1 MKSIKRGLWRGLSAI
16 MASLLV
22 ICLVAGSVANAY
34 KAFIN
39 TRLGTT
45 DRVAVQT
52 GESDVDSTY
61 FKSAFT
67 SLADMMAAQER
78 VATQIGSEG
87 AVLLKNDNAALPLN
101 KGSEKVTLWGLNS
114 ELPVFGGNIGSSVT
128 AAEGQTRYGI
138 KEAMAEE
145 GFQLNQTM
153 IDFYGK
159 SEFDPYRMQS
169 LFFGNPVM
177 GHALTAVFWPT
188 YEETLEYFVGELPA
202 SKYTDDV
209 LASADGTVAV
219 CMISRDSSEAADYN
233 PEMKNTSEGDSFP
246 TTVLGLSAHEKDMI
260 ELAKAHS
267 TKVIVLINA
276 NNPMEVGELK
286 NDPEIDSIMWVGE
299 PGMYGFLGVAKCL
312 SGEVN
317 PSGHLPD
324 TMATSSVSAPSM
336 VNYGVYVYANAS
348 VTDAGVLTGDDK
360 GDWYLVESEGIYVG
374 YKYYET
380 RYEDQILGAGNA
392 SSTEGSSTGSAWNYA
407 DEMAYP
413 FGYGMSYTTFTQTL
427 KDVDVK
433 IGGTGTATVEVKN
446 TGDVPGKCAVQLY
459 VQAPYTTGG
468 MEKSAIQL
476 LDFAKTDIIEPGKTA
491 TVTVEFDPKYM
502 ASYDENVQKANGT
515 MGAWVL
521 DAGDYYFAV
530 GNGAHEA
537 LNNVLALKTGST
549 DKLVPITSSEVI
561 SAEAAQKWTLDETD
575 VETYSINVENALQD
589 CDLNKLIPGAVE
601 YTTRADWT
609 KGWKPVEGITA
620 TEEMLVGLTNKSHTI
635 TANGDGVTW
644 GADNGLQL
652 VDFVLLDEEGKF
664 AGVLPLDSPEW
675 DKLVEQ
681 ITIEDAINFIANA
694 GDDLDPMDSIGFPR
708 TYCNDGPLGF
718 TYDQVGGYGI
728 RWTDSE
734 KNQPT
739 YVGPDDPYAKYSMTT
754 MPTEP
759 MVAATFNKELVEEE
773 GTLLG
778 EQGLWA
784 NESSIFGPG
793 LNLHR
798 APYCARAHE
807 YYSEDSMLT
816 NLMGTAVCKGG
827 KSKGIMMEPKHFA
840 FNHQELN
847 RSGLS
852 TFFTEQAG
860 RELELR
866 GFQGAMEN
874 NYAQGIMTAFNRA
887 GTVFSGG
894 HEGLQD
900 QIGRKEWG
908 YTGWYVTDMING
920 AEYMNWRDVVLG
932 GGGGCLTSTAYA
944 ESVIGDMASESNKA
958 LILSDTA
965 FQEKMQQ
972 ALKYYCYTVA
982 NSNSMNGLD
991 RNITFVTVRT
1001 WWQNALTGA
1010 QVAFGVLTIAS
1021 LAMYALSFK
1030 KKSTKAV

>member
-16 MASLLV
+16 MASFLV
-22 ICLVAGSVANAY
+22 ISLVAGSVANAY
-34 KAFIN
+34 SAFIN

-45 DRVAVQT
+45 DRIAVQT

-67 SLADMMAAQER
+67 SLADMMDAQER
-78 VATQIGSEG
+78 IAVQIGSEG
-87 AVLLKNDNAALPLN
+87 AVLLKNDNAALPID

-114 ELPVFGGNIGSSVT
+114 DRPVNGGNIGSTVV
-128 AAEGQTRYGI
+128 AAEGQTIYGI

-145 GFQLNQTM
+145 GFELNQTM
-153 IDFYGK
+153 MDFYK
-159 SEFDPYRMQS
+159 NPEFDPYRMQS
-169 LFFGNPVM
+169 MFFGNPVM
-177 GHALTAVFWPT
+177 GHALTAVFWPS
-188 YEETLEYFVGELPA
+188 YEENLAYFVGELP
-202 SKYTDDV
+202 SDKYTDDV

-233 PEMKNTSEGDSFP
+233 PEMQNTSEGDSFP
-246 TTVLGLSAHEKDMI
+246 TTVLGLSACEKEMI

-286 NDPEIDSIMWVGE
+286 NDPDIDSIMWVGE

-324 TMATSSVSAPSM
+324 TMAVSSVSSPSM
-336 VNYGVYVYANAS
+336 VNYGLYVYANAS
-348 VTDAGVLTGDDK
+348 TSDAGVLTGDDK

-380 RYEDQILGAGNA
+380 RYEDQILGTGNA
-392 SSTEGSSTGSAWNYA
+392 DSTEGSSTGSAWSYA

-413 FGYGMSYTTFTQTL
+413 FGFGLSYTTFTQTL

-446 TGDVPGKCAVQLY
+446 TGDVAGKCAVQLY
-459 VQAPYTTGG
+459 VQAPYTAGG
-468 MEKSAIQL
+468 VEKSAIQL
-476 LDFAKTDIIEPGKTA
+476 LDFAKTDVIEPGQTA

-521 DAGDYYFAV
+521 DAGDYYFSV

-549 DKLVPITSSEVI
+549 DNLVAITSSEVI

-575 VETYSINVENALQD
+575 VETYSLNVENALQS

-620 TEEMLVGLTNKSHTI
+620 TEEMLVGLTNKTY
-635 TANGDGVTW
+635 TMGANGDGVTW
-644 GADNGLQL
+644 GADNGLSL
-652 VDFVLLDEEGKF
+652 VDFVLLDENGQF
-664 AGVLPLDSPEW
+664 TGVLPLDSPEW

-681 ITIEDAINFIANA
+681 ITIDDAINFIANT
-694 GDDLDPMDSIGFPR
+694 GDDMDPMDSIGFPR
-708 TYCNDGPLGF
+708 TYANDGPIGYV
-718 TYDQVGGYGI
+718 YDQVGGYGI
-728 RWTDSE
+728 RWNDSE
-734 KNQPT
+734 KDQPT
-739 YVGPDDPYAKYSMTT
+739 YVAPDDPYAKYSMTT

-773 GTLLG
+773 GVMLG
-778 EQGLWA
+778 ELGLWA

-827 KSKGIMMEPKHFA
+827 KSMGTMMEPKHFA

-852 TFFTEQAG
+852 TFLTEQAG

-866 GFQGAMEN
+866 GFQGAMES

-894 HEGLQD
+894 HEGIQE

-920 AEYMNWRDVVLG
+920 PEYMNWRDVVLG

-944 ESVIGDMASESNKA
+944 ESIIGDMASESNKK
-958 LILSDTA
+958 LILSDTV
-965 FQEKMQQ
+965 FQQKMQQ
-972 ALKYYCYTVA
+972 ILKYYCYTVA
-982 NSNSMNGLD
+982 NSNAMNGLD

-1010 QVAFGVLTIAS
+1010 QIAFGVLTVAS
-1021 LAMYALSFK
+1021 LAMYALSLK
-1030 KKSTKAV
+1030 KKSSKAV

>member
-22 ICLVAGSVANAY
+22 ICLVAGNVANAY
-34 KAFIN
+34 SAFIN

-45 DRVAVQT
+45 DRIAVQT

-61 FKSAFT
+61 FKSAYT
-67 SLADMMAAQER
+67 SLADMMDAQEQ
-78 VATQIGSEG
+78 VAVQIGSEG

-114 ELPVFGGNIGSSVT
+114 NLPVFGGNIGSSVT
-128 AAEGQTRYGI
+128 AAEGQTIYGI

-145 GFQLNQTM
+145 GFELNQTM
-153 IDFYGK
+153 LDFYAK
-159 SEFDPYRMQS
+159 SEFDAYRMQS
-169 LFFGNPVM
+169 TFFGSSVM
-177 GHALTAVFWPT
+177 GHALTSVFWAT
-188 YEETLEYFVGELPA
+188 YDETLEYFVGELPA

-219 CMISRDSSEAADYN
+219 CVISRDSSEAADYN
-233 PEMKNTSEGDSFP
+233 PEMVNTSEGDSFP
-246 TTVLGLSAHEKDMI
+246 TTVLGLSAYEKDMI

-276 NNPMEVGELK
+276 NNPMEVGDLK
-286 NDPEIDSIMWVGE
+286 NDPEIDSIMWVSE

-392 SSTEGSSTGSAWNYA
+392 TSTEGSSTGSTWNYA

-413 FGYGMSYTTFTQTL
+413 FGYGMSYTSFTQTL

-433 IGGTGTATVEVKN
+433 IGATGSATVEVQN
-446 TGDVPGKCAVQLY
+446 TGNVAGKCVVQLY
-459 VQAPYTTGG
+459 VQAPYIAGG
-468 MEKSAIQL
+468 VEKSAIQL
-476 LDFAKTDIIEPGKTA
+476 LDFAKTDVLQPGETT
-491 TVTVEFDPKYM
+491 TVTIEFDPKYM
-502 ASYDENVQKANGT
+502 ASYDENVQKSNGT

-521 DAGDYYFAV
+521 DAGDYYFSV

-549 DKLVPITSSEVI
+549 DKLVSNTDYEVI

-589 CDLNKLIPGAVE
+589 CDLNNLIPDAVE

-609 KGWKPVEGITA
+609 KGWEPVEGVTA
-620 TEEMLVGLTNKSHTI
+620 TEEMLVGLTNKSHTMS
-635 TANGDGVTW
+635 ANGDGVTW
-644 GADNGLQL
+644 GADNGLKL
-652 VDFVLLDEEGKF
+652 VDFVLLDEEGNF
-664 AGVLPLDSPEW
+664 AGVLPLDNPEW

-681 ITIEDAINFIANA
+681 ITIDDAINFIANT
-694 GDDLDPMDSIGFPR
+694 GDDMDPMDSISFPR
-708 TYCNDGPLGF
+708 TYANDGPIGY

-728 RWTDSE
+728 RWSSSE
-734 KNQPT
+734 KDQST
-739 YVGPDDPYAKYSMTT
+739 YVSSSDPYASYSMTT

-773 GTLLG
+773 GIMLG

-827 KSKGIMMEPKHFA
+827 KSMGTMMEPKHFA

-852 TFFTEQAG
+852 TFFTEQAA

-887 GTVFSGG
+887 GTVYAGG
-894 HEGLQD
+894 HEGLQE

-932 GGGGCLTSTAYA
+932 GGGGCLTSSAYA
-944 ESVIGDMASESNKA
+944 ESVIGDMASESNKK

-965 FQEKMQQ
+965 FQQKMQQ
-972 ALKYYCYTVA
+972 ILKYYCYNVA
-982 NSNSMNGLD
+982 NSNAMNGLD
-991 RNITFVTVRT
+991 QNITFVTVRT

-1010 QVAFGVLTIAS
+1010 QVAFGVLTVAS
-1021 LAMYALSFK
+1021 LTMYALSFK